1 MKSFGNETL
10 SLFTVNFVGLGV
22 VNFINKC
29 YTRQNV
35 FLYGFLRFEIGK
47 EQVFMGVDY
56 SSKIAIITDS
66 CADLS
71 KEMQEQYNVCVIPM
85 MIRCEDGEYRDGVD
99 ITIEE
104 IYERL
109 KTEIPKTSTPSGETI
124 EAVFADL
131 KSQGY
136 EKVLAVMVSS
146 GISGTVNHVRLAAE
160 DSGMDTYVIDSL
172 SGSIGHGAVALQ
184 AAVWREEG
192 MEFEEICRRAEA
204 LCKNTVVF
212 FSIDTLEYLQRGG
225 RVGKATA
232 LVGTA
237 LNIKPVLT
245 FDEEGEICTAAKV
258 RGHKLVEKKLLSLVA
273 EQVNLPENAGRRYN
287 LMVADGGIR
296 EERDV
301 LEKKMK
307 ELYPNYNMMIP
318 SRVEGI
324 LGIYLGPGMLGAG
337 IQFLDD

>member
-1 MKSFGNETL
+1 
-10 SLFTVNFVGLGV
+10 
-22 VNFINKC
+22 
-29 YTRQNV
+29 
-35 FLYGFLRFEIGK
+35 
-47 EQVFMGVDY
+47 MGVDN
-56 SSKIAIITDS
+56 SKQIAIITDS

-71 KEMQEQYNVCVIPM
+71 KEMQEQYKVCVIPM

-109 KTEIPKTSTPSGETI
+109 KTEIPKTSTPSGESI
-124 EAVFADL
+124 EALFSEL

-160 DSGMDTYVIDSL
+160 ESGMEAYVIDSL
-172 SGSIGHGAVALQ
+172 SGSIGHGAVVLQ
-184 AAVWREEG
+184 AAIWRDEG
-192 MEFEEICRRAEA
+192 MEFEEICKRAEK
-204 LCKNTVVF
+204 LCKDTVVF
-212 FSIDTLEYLQRGG
+212 FSIDTLEYLQKGG
-225 RVGKATA
+225 RIGKATA

-237 LNIKPVLT
+237 LKIKPVLT
-245 FDEEGEICTAAKV
+245 FDKEGEICTAAKV
-258 RGHKLVEKKLLSLVA
+258 RGHKLVEKKLISLIE

-287 LMVADGGIR
+287 LMVADGGVR
-296 EERDV
+296 EERDQ
-301 LEKKMK
+301 LEAKVKD
-307 ELYPNYNMMIP
+307 LFPNYDHMFP

>member
-1 MKSFGNETL
+1 
-10 SLFTVNFVGLGV
+10 
-22 VNFINKC
+22 
-29 YTRQNV
+29 
-35 FLYGFLRFEIGK
+35 
-47 EQVFMGVDY
+47 MGVEN

-160 DSGMDTYVIDSL
+160 DSGMEAYVIDSL
-172 SGSIGHGAVALQ
+172 SGSIGHGAVVLQ
-184 AAVWREEG
+184 AAIWRDEG
-192 MEFEEICRRAEA
+192 MKFDEICKKAEK
-204 LCKNTVVF
+204 LCKDTIVF
-212 FSIDTLEYLQRGG
+212 FSIDTLEYLQKGG
-225 RVGKATA
+225 RIGKATA

-237 LNIKPVLT
+237 LKIKPVLT
-245 FDEEGEICTAAKV
+245 FDKEGEICTAAKV
-258 RGHKLVEKKLLSLVA
+258 RGHKLVEKKLISLVE
-273 EQVNLPENAGRRYN
+273 EQVNLPEHAGRRYN

-296 EERDV
+296 EERDQ
-301 LEKKMK
+301 LEAKVK
-307 ELYPNYNMMIP
+307 ELFPNFNNMFP

-324 LGIYLGPGMLGAG
+324 LGVYLGPGMLGAG

>member
-1 MKSFGNETL
+1 MFYCYFIRKFIL
-10 SLFTVNFVGLGV
+10 IIV
-22 VNFINKC
+22 VNFFYRC
-29 YTRQNV
+29 YTD
-35 FLYGFLRFEIGK
+35 LYEFYLFRMMSTRK
-47 EQVFMGVDY
+47 EYVYMGLDN
-56 SSKIAIITDS
+56 SKIAIVVDS

-71 KEMQEQYNVCVIPM
+71 KEMQEQYNICVIPM
-85 MIRCEDGEYRDGVD
+85 MIQCEDGEYRDGVD

-124 EAVFADL
+124 DATFADL
-131 KSQGY
+131 KNQGY
-136 EKVLAVMVSS
+136 EKVLAIMVSG
-146 GISGTVNHVRLAAE
+146 GISSTVNHVRLAAE
-160 DSGMDTYVIDSL
+160 DSGMEACVIDSL
-172 SGSIGHGAVALQ
+172 SGSIGHGAVAIQ
-184 AAVWREEG
+184 ASVWRQEG
-192 MEFEEICRRAEA
+192 MAFEDICKKAES
-204 LCKNTVVF
+204 LCKNTKVF

-225 RVGKATA
+225 RIGKVTA

-245 FDEEGEICTAAKV
+245 FDEDGELSTAAKV
-258 RGHKLVEKKLLSLVA
+258 RGHKLVEKKLLSLVG
-273 EQVNLPENAGRRYN
+273 ECVSLPEYQGRRYN

-296 EERDV
+296 EERDAI
-301 LEKKMK
+301 EAKMK
-307 ELYPNYNMMIP
+307 EMYPNFNMMIP

>member
-1 MKSFGNETL
+1 MERNI
-10 SLFTVNFVGLGV
+10 V
-22 VNFINKC
+22 
-29 YTRQNV
+29 Y
-35 FLYGFLRFEIGK
+35 
-47 EQVFMGVDY
+47 MGAND
-56 SSKIAIITDS
+56 SKKIAIITDS

-71 KEMQEQYNVCVIPM
+71 KEMQEQYDVRVLPM

-99 ITIEE
+99 ITIED

-124 EAVFADL
+124 EALFADL
-131 KSQGY
+131 KAEGY

-160 DSGMDTYVIDSL
+160 DSGMEACVIDSL
-172 SGSIGHGAVALQ
+172 SGSIGHGAVVLQ
-184 AAVWREEG
+184 AAIWRDKG
-192 MEFEEICRRAEA
+192 MTFEEICKKAEK
-204 LCKNTVVF
+204 LCKDTFVF
-212 FSIDTLEYLQRGG
+212 FSIDTLEYLQKGG
-225 RVGKATA
+225 RIGKATA

-245 FDEEGEICTAAKV
+245 FDAEGEICTAAKV
-258 RGHKLVEKKLLSLVA
+258 RGHKLVEKKLISLV
-273 EQVNLPENAGRRYN
+273 ESFVNAPENVGRRYN
-287 LMVADGGIR
+287 LMIADGGIR
-296 EERDV
+296 EERDQ
-301 LEKKMK
+301 LEAKVK
-307 ELYPNYNMMIP
+307 ELFPNYNNVFP

>member
-1 MKSFGNETL
+1 M
-10 SLFTVNFVGLGV
+10 GL
-22 VNFINKC
+22 
-29 YTRQNV
+29 
-35 FLYGFLRFEIGK
+35 
-47 EQVFMGVDY
+47 D
-56 SSKIAIITDS
+56 SKIAIITDS

-71 KEMQEQYNVCVIPM
+71 KAMQEKYNVYVLPM

-99 ITIEE
+99 IQIED

-124 EAVFADL
+124 EAMFADL
-131 KSQGY
+131 KCQGY
-136 EKVLAVMVSS
+136 EKVLGIMVSG

-160 DSGMDTYVIDSL
+160 DSGMEAYIIDSL

-184 AAVWREEG
+184 AALWRAEG
-192 MEFEEICRRAEA
+192 MEFEEICKRAEN
-204 LCKNTVVF
+204 LCKNTIVF

-245 FDEEGEICTAAKV
+245 FDSEGEICTAAKV
-258 RGHKLVEKKLLSLVA
+258 RGHKLVEKKLISLVE
-273 EQVNLPENAGRRYN
+273 EQINAPEHAGKRYN
-287 LMVADGGIR
+287 LLVADGGIR

-301 LEKKMK
+301 LEGKLKK
-307 ELYPNYNMMIP
+307 LFPNYDNVFP

-324 LGIYLGPGMLGAG
+324 LGIYLGPNMLGAG
-337 IQFLDD
+337 IQFLDE